1 MGGWV
6 VEIVQK
12 GQVSEGSWGGSEGM
26 VAASGWLYWGWRGGW
41 RVVVRVRRTIRTL
54 SEGWVAGS
62 WNGCE
67 VVSAGILGG
76 AI

>member
-41 RVVVRVRRTIRTL
+41 PR
-54 SEGWVAGS
+54 
-62 WNGCE
+62 C
-67 VVSAGILGG
+67 G
-76 AI
+76 AS

>member
-26 VAASGWLYWGWRGGW
+26 VAASGW
-41 RVVVRVRRTIRTL
+41 VVL
-54 SEGWVAGS
+54 GMEGWMA
-62 WNGCE
+62 
-67 VVSAGILGG
+67 AM
-76 AI
+76 